1 MRAGAALTLWLYT
14 RWNRPR
20 VAPTCDADREDTRV
34 AIRTAGRRLGAVR
47 AEPASALVAAV
58 PRLVLS

>member
-1 MRAGAALTLWLYT
+1 
-14 RWNRPR
+14 
-20 VAPTCDADREDTRV
+20 VAPTCDADREDTCV

-47 AEPASALVAAV
+47 AEPALALVAAI